1 MKKHLK
7 NIQSELIKYWIT
19 NITNQEIKTFLL
31 IMFNLSW
38 KEIYNIMKKNNKVIE
53 LIIII
58 RYLKRNMTLDFI
70 EEIIDY

>member
-58 RYLKRNMTLDFI
+58 RYLKRNITLDFI
-70 EEIIDY
+70 EEVIDY